1 MRKRI
6 HLLFGVGILMLA
18 GCASNDYL
26 LKEASK
32 NGDIVTTPER
42 HNLDRFETFLTRVG
56 QQKQDTIRI
65 TGYTT
70 EGDAILEDITY
81 DGKWFT
87 YSLDSSRDEYGSQ
100 ADDRNKE
107 ICQNLEQQTTDGGNT
122 FTLTG
127 CKEGQDH
134 EIFKSNPGELKK

>member
-6 HLLFGVGILMLA
+6 HLLLGVGILILA
-18 GCASNDYL
+18 GCASNDYSSE
-26 LKEASK
+26 EAVK

-42 HNLDRFETFLTRVG
+42 ANIDRFNTFLKRVDE
-56 QQKQDTIRI
+56 KEPDTIRI

-81 DGKWFT
+81 DGKQFV
-87 YSLDSSRDEYGSQ
+87 YSLDSSRDEHGSQ
-100 ADDRNKE
+100 TDDRDKE

-122 FTLTG
+122 FTLTD

-134 EIFKSNPGELKK
+134 DVFVSEAGEIKK